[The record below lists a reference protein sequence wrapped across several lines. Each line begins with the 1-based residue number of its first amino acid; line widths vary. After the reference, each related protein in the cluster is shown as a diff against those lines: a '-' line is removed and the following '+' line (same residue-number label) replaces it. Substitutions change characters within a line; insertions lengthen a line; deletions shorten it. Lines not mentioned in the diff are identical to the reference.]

1 MLFLVTNTEPRP
13 HGPWHSPERHSGC
26 LDHWVAQH
34 MSGAAIIYPVMFVR
48 GYAMYIEASTGRE
61 LLAILKGNPMWP
73 DETYRVYVLEENGP
87 VSEIAIEAGKQRFLI
102 LARPAKPLP
111 PTLDY
116 AGTDRMLADIAT
128 KYGAVIHR
136 LVEDVAGYA
145 ILINVESNDQ
155 IREILEPLP
164 ITLFVNY
171 QIFPL
176 GTLSGH
182 RKHVADLG
190 LNDPFRARG

>member
-1 MLFLVTNTEPRP
+1 
-13 HGPWHSPERHSGC
+13 
-26 LDHWVAQH
+26 
-34 MSGAAIIYPVMFVR
+34 
-48 GYAMYIEASTGRE
+48 MYIQASSGGEMLT
-61 LLAILKGNPMWP
+61 ILKGNPMWP
-73 DETYRVYVLEENGP
+73 DETYRIYLLEENGP
-87 VSEIAIEAGKQRFLI
+87 VSEMPIKAGKQRFLI

-116 AGTDRMLADIAT
+116 AGTDRMLAEIGE
-128 KYGAVIHR
+128 KFGAVIHR

-176 GTLSGH
+176 GTLTGH

-190 LNDPFRARG
+190 LSDPFRPR

>member
-1 MLFLVTNTEPRP
+1 VLFLVTNTEPRP
-13 HGPWHSPERHSGC
+13 HGAWHTPERHSGC
-26 LDHWVAQH
+26 LDHWVASH

-48 GYAMYIEASTGRE
+48 GYAMYIESSTGRE
-61 LLAILKGNPMWP
+61 LLTILRGNPMWP
-73 DETYRVYVLEENGP
+73 DETYRIYVLEENDP
-87 VSEIAIEAGKQRFLI
+87 VQEIPIEPGKQRFLI

-116 AGTDRMLADIAT
+116 AGTDRMLDAIRE
-128 KYGAVIHR
+128 KYGAIVHR

-155 IREILEPLP
+155 LREILEPLP

-171 QIFPL
+171 QIMPL

-182 RKHVADLG
+182 RKHVRDLG
-190 LNDPFRARG
+190 LNDPFRNR

>member
-1 MLFLVTNTEPRP
+1 
-13 HGPWHSPERHSGC
+13 
-26 LDHWVAQH
+26 
-34 MSGAAIIYPVMFVR
+34 
-48 GYAMYIEASTGRE
+48 
-61 LLAILKGNPMWP
+61 
-73 DETYRVYVLEENGP
+73 
-87 VSEIAIEAGKQRFLI
+87 
-102 LARPAKPLP
+102 
-111 PTLDY
+111 
-116 AGTDRMLADIAT
+116 MLAEIGET
-128 KYGAVIHR
+128 YGAVIHR

-176 GTLSGH
+176 GTLTGH

-190 LNDPFRARG
+190 LSDPFRHR

>member
-48 GYAMYIEASTGRE
+48 GYAMYIEASSGRE

-176 GTLSGH
+176 GTLTGH

-190 LNDPFRARG
+190 LSDPFRPR